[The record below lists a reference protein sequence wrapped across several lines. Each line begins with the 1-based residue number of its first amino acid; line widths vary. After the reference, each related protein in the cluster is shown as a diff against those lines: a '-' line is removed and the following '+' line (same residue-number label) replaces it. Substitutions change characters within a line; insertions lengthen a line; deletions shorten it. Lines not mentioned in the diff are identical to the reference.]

1 MERTTRGNPL
11 DFGKVLAQAR
21 SQDVLL
27 AIGVLALIV
36 MFFVPLPS
44 FLLDALIALNITIGL
59 LVLLTT
65 LFVQKSLEFTAF
77 PMLLLVTTTFRLALN
92 VASTRLILEGGHNGT
107 AAAGKIIE
115 AFGQVIMGG
124 NFVIGLVIFL
134 VLIIVNFVVITKGS
148 GRIAEVAARFTLDS
162 LPGKQMA
169 IDADL
174 NAGLINE
181 EQARSRRSELEKE
194 TGFYGAMDGAS
205 KFVRGDAIAGLII
218 TGLNL
223 LVGTIVGSAQHGMD
237 VGEAAN
243 RYMLLTIGDGLVAYI
258 PALTIS
264 IAAGILVSKS
274 GTTEGVGTVVFSQL
288 LGSHKA
294 MFVAAGLVTII
305 SLMPNMPVLP
315 FWTLAAGL
323 GVAGWMSLKESQKP
337 PPPTPEQVKAI
348 EEEAKA
354 KNAPPPEPP
363 IASLL
368 HVDTLRLEL
377 GYGLLNLLDESKGG
391 RLTEQ
396 IKAMRRQMA
405 RDIGFVVP
413 SIRIQDNLQLKPG
426 EYHIYIKEIRAGSG
440 TLEPGMLLAM
450 DPTGGNAPA
459 IDGKATVE
467 PTFGLPAKWIAE
479 SQREQAQFN
488 GYTVVDNSNVI
499 VTHLTETVKDNL
511 AELLTRGEL
520 DKLID
525 EIRPNHGKLIDELLP
540 DKLPKAILQKVLQN
554 LLRERVSIRDLP
566 AIMEALAELPGQRNV
581 TLLTEYVRGR
591 LARQLS
597 NQNTGA
603 DGSLQIVALS
613 PAWEREFIDAVT
625 QDGDERQLAMAP
637 EKVQN
642 FIQSARTTFEK
653 QFNQGNQPILLTSPL
668 ARPFARMLMERTL
681 PSVAVLSQ
689 AEINPKAKL
698 RTVATM

>member
-1 MERTTRGNPL
+1 V
-11 DFGKVLAQAR
+11 DVSKILAQAR

-36 MFFVPLPS
+36 MFFIPLPS
-44 FLLDALIALNITIGL
+44 QLLDILIATNITTGL
-59 LVLLTT
+59 LILLTT
-65 LFVQKSLEFTAF
+65 LFVHKALEFTAF

-92 VASTRLILEGGHNGT
+92 VASTRLILEYGHTGT
-107 AAAGKIIE
+107 AAAGHIIE
-115 AFGQVIMGG
+115 AFGKVIMSG
-124 NFVIGLVIFL
+124 NFVIGLVIFS

-181 EQARSRRSELEKE
+181 EQARKRRGELEQE

-223 LVGTIVGSAQHGMD
+223 IVGTVVGVAQHGLNISD
-237 VGEAAN
+237 AAN
-243 RYMLLTIGDGLVAYI
+243 RYMVLTVGDGLIAYI

-264 IAAGILVSKS
+264 IAAGILVAKS
-274 GTTEGVGTVVFSQL
+274 GTSEGAGTVVFRQIF
-288 LGSHKA
+288 GSHKA
-294 MFVAAGLVTII
+294 LFVAAGLVTII
-305 SLMPNMPVLP
+305 SLLPDMPVLP
-315 FWTLAAGL
+315 FWILAAGL
-323 GVAGWMSLKESQKP
+323 GTAGWFTYKEQLKP
-337 PPPTPEQVKAI
+337 PPPTPEQQKAA
-348 EEEAKA
+348 EDAAKA

-363 IASLL
+363 LASLL

-377 GYGLLNLLDESKGG
+377 GYGLLGLLDEARGG

-426 EYHIYIKEIRAGSG
+426 EYAIFIKEIRAGG
-440 TLEPGMLLAM
+440 GALEPGMLLAM
-450 DPTGGNAPA
+450 DPTGGNAPPL
-459 IDGKATVE
+459 DGKATIE

-479 SQREQAQFN
+479 SQKEQAQFN
-488 GYTVVDNSNVI
+488 GYTVVDTSNVI
-499 VTHLTETVKDNL
+499 VTHLTEVVKDNL

-525 EIRPNHGKLIDELLP
+525 EIRPNHGKLVDELLP

-554 LLRERVSIRDLP
+554 LLKERVSIRDLP
-566 AIMEALAELPGQRNV
+566 AIMEALAEVPGARNI
-581 TLLTEYVRGR
+581 TLLTEHVRAR

-597 NQNTGA
+597 SANSNVA
-603 DGSLQIVALS
+603 DGTLQIVALS
-613 PAWEREFIDAVT
+613 PAWEREFQDAIHT
-625 QDGDERQLAMAP
+625 EGEERQLAMAP
-637 EKVQN
+637 EKVQTFLRN
-642 FIQSARTTFEK
+642 ARDTFEK
-653 QFNQGNQPILLTSPL
+653 QFNQGLQPILLTSPM
-668 ARPFARMLMERTL
+668 ARPFARMLIERAL

-689 AEINPKAKL
+689 AEISPKLKL
-698 RTVATM
+698 RTVATV